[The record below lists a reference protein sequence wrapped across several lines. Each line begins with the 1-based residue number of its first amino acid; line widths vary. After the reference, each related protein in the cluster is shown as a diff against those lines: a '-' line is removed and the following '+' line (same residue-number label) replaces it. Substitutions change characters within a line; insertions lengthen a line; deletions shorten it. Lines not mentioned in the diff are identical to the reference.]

1 MRLVR
6 FLLPVALLAVVAGAP
21 SLALAGKKAA
31 SSDEEKLPVI
41 VATGIGEFDS
51 VFLRAK
57 DIHTTIDTQT
67 TALKDAK
74 KGVNK
79 AAGVAE
85 DEPLGTGLNAL
96 KSAANGQL
104 SLDNSGSTPRV
115 KAKSGAPNDVENS
128 ATAINKLADA
138 AEGTLGVVK
147 QLGPEAKQ
155 LATACVDFPA
165 KLLKMEPSLVL
176 QNSKKVGDDTKAT
189 AATPERID
197 RLGKAATEVF
207 DSLKATF
214 TE

>member
-1 MRLVR
+1 MRILR

-21 SLALAGKKAA
+21 TLALAGKTATA
-31 SSDEEKLPVI
+31 EEEKLPVI
-41 VATGIGEFDS
+41 VATGISDFDS

-85 DEPLGTGLNAL
+85 DAPLGTGLDAL
-96 KSAANGQL
+96 KAAANGNL
-104 SLDNSGSTPRV
+104 SLDNSGPTPRV
-115 KAKSGAPNDVENS
+115 KAKAASPANVEDA

-138 AEGTLGVVK
+138 AEKTVGVVK
-147 QLGPEAKQ
+147 DLGPQGKE
-155 LATACVDFPA
+155 LATACAAFPA
-165 KLLKMEPSLVL
+165 KLLTMEPSVILA
-176 QNSKKVGDDTKAT
+176 KKKLVGDDTKAT

-197 RLGKAATEVF
+197 QIGRAHV
-207 DSLKATF
+207 
-214 TE
+214 